1 MRTPREAYWTQR
13 LLLLVAAVSLSSSG
27 CGGDSPAA
35 QGAPSIPIPAVEVV
49 RAREGVLPLV
59 ERVTGTVRASGEVA
73 IFPETSGPV
82 VEVFAQNGDA
92 VRKGD
97 PLVRIQSAGSQP
109 QLQQARSNVAVAQAE
124 LREIQANLKD
134 LQTQYE
140 RTQALGERGLVSRET
155 LTTLRSQVEAMEAS
169 EARARAE
176 VEAARA
182 AVAERS
188 EMQRQTV
195 VRAPISGRVGLR
207 NVEVGMQVA
216 PQTQLFVIGRLEQM
230 RVEVP
235 VAQDLLAHVREG
247 QRVELRP
254 GDAGGVMIESKVS
267 RISPFLQP
275 GSFSAEVEI
284 DVPNEGALVPGMFV
298 TVDIFYGESQ
308 PATLVPTSAIYE
320 NPTTGE
326 QGVFVL
332 SDPPAAQDANGA
344 LSVDPASVPF
354 RAIRVLAAGRQTVGV
369 EGLKPGEWVVVIG
382 QHLLATQSGEEAPRA
397 RVRPVEW
404 DRILELQGLQR
415 EDLLREFMERQRRI
429 ARPQDGASG
438 R

>member
-1 MRTPREAYWTQR
+1 MRTLVEANWTQI
-13 LLLLVAAVSLSSSG
+13 LLLTGAVCLSSTG
-27 CGGDSPAA
+27 CGGDVPAA
-35 QGAPSIPIPAVEVV
+35 QRGPSVPVPAVEVV
-49 RAREGVLPLV
+49 QARQGVLPLV

-97 PLVRIQSAGSQP
+97 PLVRIQTAGSQA
-109 QLQQARSNVAVAQAE
+109 QLQQARSNVAVAQAA
-124 LREIQANLKD
+124 LREIEANLKD
-134 LQTQYE
+134 LQTKYE

-155 LTTLRSQVEAMEAS
+155 ITTLRSEVEAMEAS
-169 EARARAE
+169 RARARAE
-176 VEAARA
+176 VAAA
-182 AVAERS
+182 QAGVAERS
-188 EMQRQTV
+188 ERQQQTV
-195 VRAPISGRVGLR
+195 VRAPITGRVGLR
-207 NVEVGMQVA
+207 DVEVGMLVD

-235 VAQDLLAHVREG
+235 VTQDILAHVREG

-254 GDAGGVMIESKVS
+254 GDAGGAVIEAKVS

-320 NPTTGE
+320 DATTGE
-326 QGVFVL
+326 QGVFVV
-332 SDPPAAQDANGA
+332 SDPAAAEDANGT
-344 LSVDPASVPF
+344 LSADPVAIPF
-354 RAIRVLAAGRQTVGV
+354 RPIEVLADGRQTVGV
-369 EGLKPGEWVVVIG
+369 AGVKPGEWVVVIG
-382 QHLLATQSGEEAPRA
+382 QHLLAPQSGEEAPRA
-397 RVRPVEW
+397 RVRPAAW

-429 ARPQDGASG
+429 AGARDGAS
-438 R
+438 RR

>member
-1 MRTPREAYWTQR
+1 MQTPLEEYWTQ
-13 LLLLVAAVSLSSSG
+13 LLLLATVVSLSSTG
-27 CGGDSPAA
+27 CGGNAPAA
-35 QGAPSIPIPAVEVV
+35 QGAPSVPIPAVEVV
-49 RAREGVLPLV
+49 QAREGVLPLV

-97 PLVRIQSAGSQP
+97 PLVRIQAAGSQA
-109 QLQQARSNVAVAQAE
+109 QLQQSRSNVAVAQAA
-124 LREIQANLKD
+124 LREIEANLKD

-140 RTQALGERGLVSRET
+140 RTQALAERGLVSRET
-155 LTTLRSQVEAMEAS
+155 VTTQRAELEAMEAS
-169 EARARAE
+169 QARARAE
-176 VEAARA
+176 VAAA
-182 AVAERS
+182 QAGVAERS

-195 VRAPISGRVGLR
+195 VRAPITGRVGLR
-207 NVEVGMQVA
+207 DVEVGMLVDT
-216 PQTQLFVIGRLEQM
+216 QTQLFVIGRLEQM

-235 VAQDLLAHVREG
+235 VTQDILAQVREG

-254 GDAGGVMIESKVS
+254 GDAGGDVIEAKVS

-298 TVDIFYGESQ
+298 TVDIFYGESA

-320 NPTTGE
+320 DATTGA

-332 SDPPAAQDANGA
+332 SDPSVAQNANGT
-344 LSVDPASVPF
+344 LSADPVSIPF
-354 RAIRVLAAGRQTVGV
+354 RPIEVLADGRQTVGV
-369 EGLKPGEWVVVIG
+369 KGLKPGEWVVVIG
-382 QHLLATQSGEEAPRA
+382 QHLLAPQSGEEAPRA
-397 RVRPVEW
+397 RVRPAEW
-404 DRILELQGLQR
+404 DRILALQGLQR

-429 ARPQDGASG
+429 AASQDGASG